1 MIPEPVLRILRHPDS
16 NKVLS
21 VLSPEG
27 FPHSIVLGALM
38 ADEDGSIYVGEAFM
52 YRTVKYLEACPNA
65 EFLVWKGKDGYSL
78 RAVAEKRITEGPE
91 FDRMSELL
99 DKKGMHA
106 VAVWV
111 FRSVEVWDESASK
124 TSGERVLRWTYLAR
138 DGSRASFCS
147 YRSFSPWLDL
157 QSISGGP
164 FSPGFC

>member
-21 VLSPEG
+21 VISPDG

-38 ADEDGSIYVGEAFM
+38 ADDEDRIYVGEAFM

-65 EFLVWKGKDGYSL
+65 EFLVWKGKDGYSI
-78 RAVAEKRITEGPE
+78 RAVAESRVTEGPI
-91 FDRMSELL
+91 FDKMSELL

-124 TSGERVLRWTYLAR
+124 TSGERVLRWI
-138 DGSRASFCS
+138 SRARERSHASFWSC
-147 YRSFSPWLDL
+147 R
-157 QSISGGP
+157 P
-164 FSPGFC
+164 FSP